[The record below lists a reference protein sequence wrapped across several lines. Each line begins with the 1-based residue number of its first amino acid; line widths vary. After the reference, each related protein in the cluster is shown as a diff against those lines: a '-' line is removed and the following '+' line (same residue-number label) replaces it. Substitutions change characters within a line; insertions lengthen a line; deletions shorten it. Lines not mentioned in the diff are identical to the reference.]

1 MSKRIWLLGVLFGLA
16 FTNAQESRPKPG
28 AAVDEMLIA
37 NERALYDAVAK
48 ADKPS
53 FQSLVLSEGVWTTK
67 PGFVPMN
74 LLVDGL
80 ENFTLTKWDIVN
92 PHVTWLDQDSA
103 IVLYTWTGAGAFQN
117 QPLAPTTLASTVWT
131 KRNGKWVAVHHQETD
146 LMKN

>member
-1 MSKRIWLLGVLFGLA
+1 MSTKIWLLGVLFGLA
-16 FTNAQESRPKPG
+16 FTNAQESRPKQG

-48 ADKPS
+48 GDKAS
-53 FQSLVLSEGVWTTK
+53 FQSLVLAEGVWTTK
-67 PGFVPMN
+67 PGFVPMK
-74 LLVDGL
+74 LLIDGL
-80 ENFTLTKWDIVN
+80 ESFTVTKWDIVN

-103 IVLYTWTGAGAFQN
+103 IVLYAWTGAGAFQN